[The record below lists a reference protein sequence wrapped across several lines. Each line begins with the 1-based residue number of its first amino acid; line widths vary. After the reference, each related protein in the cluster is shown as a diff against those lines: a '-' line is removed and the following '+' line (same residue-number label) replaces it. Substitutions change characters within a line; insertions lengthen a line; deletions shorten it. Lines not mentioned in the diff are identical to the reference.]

1 MISTLVRNRR
11 RVRSSMMTFELDTMR
26 PTPPDDPSV
35 AVGQGRPAA
44 VDVVAVVADQRGE
57 GAADPSLHD
66 TIDPRTSRT
75 PKADVLRRSF
85 PLIGP
90 SSRTW
95 SSGVPWSPKY
105 GNINVVTLL
114 SLVSPGG

>member
-1 MISTLVRNRR
+1 M
-11 RVRSSMMTFELDTMR
+11 
-26 PTPPDDPSV
+26 
-35 AVGQGRPAA
+35 
-44 VDVVAVVADQRGE
+44 VVADWPVLG
-57 GAADPSLHD
+57 GGPAVGDDPSLHD

-75 PKADVLRRSF
+75 PKADVLRRSI

-105 GNINVVTLL
+105 SNINVVTLL
-114 SLVSPGG
+114 S